1 MEIKLL
7 RKLFQ
12 EGLLLTA
19 NVLPAPMEPGRY
31 ILVFAKSNGGE
42 EQITKARD
50 NETKIYKRL
59 NGALQDAQDIG
70 FKEVTIRFD

>member
-7 RKLFQ
+7 RRLFQ
-12 EGLLLTA
+12 EGLLLA
-19 NVLPAPMEPGRY
+19 ARILPAPVEPGKY
-31 ILVFAKSNGGE
+31 VLVFDKANGGE

-50 NETKIYKRL
+50 NETKVYKRL

-70 FKEVTIRFD
+70 FREVTIRFD

>member
-1 MEIKLL
+1 
-7 RKLFQ
+7 
-12 EGLLLTA
+12 
-19 NVLPAPMEPGRY
+19 MEPGRY
-31 ILVFAKSNGGE
+31 ILVFNKANGGE

-50 NETKIYKRL
+50 NETKVYKRL